1 MPHGE
6 NHSRQMKTV
15 QDYINSDLLHW
26 LHDNNFKHRRVKI
39 NTDEGSLN
47 NLYNDKFCLK
57 IYDRLGH
64 GFGVTIN
71 VADKYDES
79 IYDNDSFSLYWA
91 FEYFKIKQTASF
103 SSRTKNQYEQNLPN
117 LISDIKNIIPQL
129 NLMTLS
135 EGRIMKEWIGKEAR
149 NKFK

>member
-1 MPHGE
+1 MLTTPT
-6 NHSRQMKTV
+6 RQMKTV
-15 QDYINSDLLHW
+15 QDYINSDLLNW
-26 LHDNNFKHRRVKI
+26 LHDNNFKYRQAKI
-39 NTDEGSLN
+39 KTDKGSLD
-47 NLYNDKFCLK
+47 NLYNEKFCLK

-103 SSRTKNQYEQNLPN
+103 NSRTENQYEQNLPN
-117 LISDIKNIIPQL
+117 LIQDIKNIAPRL
-129 NLMTLS
+129 NQMTLT
-135 EGRIMKEWIGKEAR
+135 EWDNMKEWINKEA
-149 NKFK
+149 KKQFT